1 MYIRIALIAVAM
13 FSVLAIACKSSNEP
27 NVPAAQVSQ
36 DTTTVGET
44 AKVNEPPVGTLVGD
58 QTVAI
63 DNATIPLLP
72 VMTLGYQ
79 NGIIEGTQ
87 GSYCWPSIQD
97 PNTGDLVS
105 LCADAAPLGDLSGGV
120 PVKAGDT
127 LTALIEADNPASEL
141 SARLITSGMAATI
154 SLGKLDADGTIII
167 PDDLPSDVYALI
179 LFGRWD
185 EGDASYHFNL
195 NVSGV
200 ASFAADKL
208 PIDGRCRPAMDMRV
222 SVGDHWTLTGPTNI
236 PDGFPSELPPGV
248 AEMSTI
254 VFVEGIESVTKPTQ
268 RNGPPVDQVSLSAKV
283 TEITRDS
290 NGEVLS
296 SETNTLS
303 SAPLSVSNLGPVLT
317 PDWAC
322 HQVAWKEGWP
332 EGMEASTGERLL
344 DSGIIAMV
352 FSIKQPFV
360 IDTMGI
366 DAVMEIHYGYDMATG
381 RTVLVDS
388 GATGLL
394 NGQPFEMSM
403 YLEIVDT
410 PGAPSIPNNTSP
422 EREAKIIFLTQEP
435 SAGPRSVM
443 QALMFGTLVSDNGCL
458 RVKDMNSDESHLVIW
473 PPDSQLADDSSRVLN
488 EAGETVAIVGQG
500 VRLSG
505 GGISSIGLMDQQ
517 AQGRIPDKCVGPVWS
532 VGDEVSIA
540 DLKSDLNAPIRVASH
555 QIPDSVPLG
564 EQDAFLR
571 DAQSYAEDMNVSL
584 DEAVRRLELQNS
596 IGELG
601 SALAANERDT
611 FGGLWVQNSPDYRVI
626 VRFTRD
632 GEATIRRYVES
643 GPFADVIDVRGADAT
658 LVELRQAQVDAERIL
673 LSLGINS
680 YSGVDVIGNRVEV
693 FVSDTASL
701 DRALKNSGSAMPPS
715 VRIMTVDMRG
725 TPATDGN
732 S

>member
-1 MYIRIALIAVAM
+1 MYIRTAVIAVAV
-13 FSVLAIACKSSNEP
+13 FSILAIACEAKPS
-27 NVPAAQVSQ
+27 VPAAQPQ
-36 DTTTVGET
+36 EGTTVGEI
-44 AKVNEPPVGTLVGD
+44 AKVNEPPAGTIGGGQTATVGLND
-58 QTVAI
+58 
-63 DNATIPLLP
+63 IPPLP
-72 VMTLGYQ
+72 VMSLSYQ
-79 NGIIEGTQ
+79 NSVIKGAR
-87 GSYCWPSIQD
+87 GSYCWPDSID
-97 PNTGDLVS
+97 TSSGVLMS
-105 LCADAAPLGDLSGGV
+105 ICASSPVPDDLSGGV
-120 PVKAGDT
+120 PVQAGDT
-127 LTALIEADNPASEL
+127 LTALVETDKPATEL
-141 SARLITSGMAATI
+141 SVSLFTSGMATTFNI
-154 SLGKLDADGTIII
+154 GTLDADGTITI
-167 PDDLPSDVYALI
+167 PADLPSGDYALN

-208 PIDGRCRPAMDMRV
+208 PIDGQCRPAIDMRV

-236 PDGFPSELPPGV
+236 PDGFPTELPPGV

-254 VFVEGIESVTKPTQ
+254 VFVEGIESVSKPTQ
-268 RNGPPVDQVSLSAKV
+268 RNGPPVDQVSLSTNV
-283 TEITRDS
+283 TEITKDE

-296 SETNTLS
+296 SETNTRS

-322 HQVAWKEGWP
+322 HQVAWKEGWS
-332 EGMEASTGERLL
+332 EGMESSTGERLL
-344 DSGIIAMV
+344 DSGITAMV

-381 RTVLVDS
+381 RMVLVDT

-394 NGQPFEMSM
+394 NGQPFKMSM
-403 YLEIVDT
+403 YLEIVDM
-410 PGAPSIPNNTSP
+410 PGALSVPNNTSP

-435 SAGPRSVM
+435 TPGPRMVM

-473 PPDSQLADDSSRVLN
+473 PPDYQLADDSSRVLN
-488 EAGETVAIVGQG
+488 ESGETVAIVGQG
-500 VRLSG
+500 IRLSG
-505 GGISSIGLMDQQ
+505 GEISSIGLMDQQ

-532 VGDEVSIA
+532 VGDEVSVV
-540 DLKSDLNAPIRVASH
+540 DLKSDLNAPTEAVSH

-584 DEAVRRLELQNS
+584 EEAVLRMELQNS

-601 SALAANERDT
+601 TALAANERDT

-626 VRFTRD
+626 IRFTRD
-632 GEATIRRYVES
+632 GDATIRRYVEN
-643 GPFADVIDVRGADAT
+643 GPLADVIDVRGADAT

-673 LSLGINS
+673 LRLGINS

-701 DRALKNSGSAMPPS
+701 DRALKNSGSAMPSS